1 MFCLMIPTLMMT
13 MSVSVATDLPVALQ
27 TVDPDRTKRLSAV
40 TAGPEVDGR
49 NVELSEWTG

>member
-1 MFCLMIPTLMMT
+1 MIPTLMKT

-27 TVDPDRTKRLSAV
+27 TVDPDRTKCLSAV